1 MSERWCDSF
10 TNHININSV
19 GYVKP
24 CCMFAKG
31 KRPATEKE
39 NVFDWYLN
47 AYKDEYKEGIDTP
60 GCYPCKAME
69 EAGMISRRSMNF
81 KRGKAADNEIV
92 YFDISFGNVCNL
104 KCRMCESRNS
114 TKWIADEQFLTQ
126 EHGFDLG
133 RETYKKREMHPKRVE
148 QIVEYMNNSK
158 SEQLVLE
165 VKGGEPFVTKAF
177 LDFIERLSDETKA
190 KTKLNLFTNGS
201 GVSDYYIK
209 QLSKF
214 KLVDLR
220 LSVEATGKM
229 YEYIRGG
236 DKHTL
241 NDSIKFMTRMNQLIP
256 NIKLGVS
263 VTITMYNIFNLKE
276 LSDTIEYYEPG
287 RVDKQV
293 FNNVSH
299 QPNWLAPGIL
309 PDEVKQQLID
319 MYPEDQFSNFVNYL
333 KNSKH
338 DPALMSKCKKFTELL
353 DQKRNENLYEI
364 EPRFKEIFSDY

>member
-1 MSERWCDSF
+1 MSDRWCDSF
-10 TNHININSV
+10 ANHININSV

-31 KRPATEKE
+31 KRPPTEKQ
-39 NVFDWYLN
+39 NVFEWYLD
-47 AYKDEYKEGIDTP
+47 AYREEYAEGIDTA
-60 GCYPCKAME
+60 GCYPCKKME
-69 EAGMISRRSMNF
+69 EVGMSSRREMNF
-81 KRGKAADNEIV
+81 KRGSSPDEEIV
-92 YFDISFGNVCNL
+92 FFDISFGNVCNL

-114 TKWIADEQFLTQ
+114 TKWIADEQFLQ
-126 EHGFDLG
+126 EKWGFDLE
-133 RETYKKREMHPKRVE
+133 REIYKKREMHPKRVD
-148 QIVEYMNNSK
+148 QIVEYMNASK
-158 SEQLVLE
+158 AEQLVLE

-177 LDFIERLSDETKA
+177 LDFIEKLSDETKA

-220 LSVEATGKM
+220 LSVEATGDL
-229 YEYIRGG
+229 YQYIRGG
-236 DKHTL
+236 EKHTL
-241 NDSIKFMTRMNQLIP
+241 MDSIKFMTRMNELIP

-276 LSDTIEYYEPG
+276 LADTIEYYEPG
-287 RVDKQV
+287 RVDAQV

-309 PDEVKQQLID
+309 PDNIKQELIE
-319 MYPEDQFSNFVNYL
+319 MYPEDHFSNFRKYL
-333 KNSKH
+333 KSTTHN
-338 DPALMSKCKKFTELL
+338 PELMAKCKKFTLLL
-353 DQKRNENLYEI
+353 DGRRNESIYEV
-364 EPRFKEIFSDY
+364 EPRFKEIFSGY